1 MPDVNDVV
9 LPGDT
14 LSDLKVSEKSGK
26 TVLGPG
32 LQAHADSVSIVKPGI
47 LRFKDPNFYWIDSH
61 QKRYIPVR
69 GENVLGIVTQK
80 SGDVFKVDIGSS
92 EQASLSFLAFE
103 GATKKNRPT
112 VKVGDVLYAT
122 LLVAS
127 KDTEPELVCIDGTG
141 RSSGLG
147 VITEGGFL
155 LHCSINLVRKI
166 LSSECTLF
174 KALAKH
180 LPFEVAVGMNGRV
193 WVKGRSQTETAAI
206 VNTIASAEFM
216 NEKQI
221 KLAVRQARDAI
232 AAV

>member
-1 MPDVNDVV
+1 MPEVDDIV
-9 LPGDT
+9 LPGDL
-14 LSDLKVSEKSGK
+14 LSELKVSEKSGK

-32 LQAHADSVSIVKPGI
+32 LQANAESVQVIKPGI
-47 LRFKDPNFYWIDSH
+47 LRFKEPNFYWIDSH
-61 QKRYIPVR
+61 QKRYVAVR

-80 SGDVFKVDIGSS
+80 SGDVFKVDIGCS
-92 EQASLSFLAFE
+92 EQASLSYLAFE

-127 KDTEPELVCIDGTG
+127 KDTEPELVCIDGAG

-147 VITEGGFL
+147 VVSEGFL
-155 LHCSINLVRKI
+155 LHCSINLVRKV
-166 LSSECTLF
+166 LSADCVLF
-174 KALAKH
+174 KLLSKH
-180 LPFEVAVGMNGRV
+180 LPFEVAVGMNGRI
-193 WVKGRSQTETAAI
+193 WVKGRSLIETAAI

-216 NEKQI
+216 NEQQI

-232 AAV
+232 SGF